1 MLSCLPPDSFPI
13 SMASKNRL
21 LAIART
27 SIKDA
32 LTQSATTNFEITD
45 TKLLDCHGL
54 FVSLYFRKQLRGCIG
69 CIKSDQPL
77 YEVTAQMA
85 VSAATNAPRF
95 LTVSADEIDELKIK
109 IELSVL
115 TLLQLVTNINLIK
128 IGQHGFY
135 IVSGHQNGLLLPQ
148 VAISYHLDRQNFL
161 KQTCLK
167 AGLPDNAWQF
177 NKTEIYVFGA
187 EVFIQ

>member
-1 MLSCLPPDSFPI
+1 
-13 SMASKNRL
+13 MASKNRL

-85 VSAATNAPRF
+85 VSAATNDPRF
-95 LTVSADEIDELKIK
+95 STVSVDEIDELKI
-109 IELSVL
+109 ELSVL
-115 TLLQLVTNINLIK
+115 TPLQLVTNINQIK
-128 IGQHGFY
+128 IGQHGLY

-148 VAISYHLDRQNFL
+148 VAISHHLDQQNFL

-177 NKTEIYVFGA
+177 SKTEIYVFGA